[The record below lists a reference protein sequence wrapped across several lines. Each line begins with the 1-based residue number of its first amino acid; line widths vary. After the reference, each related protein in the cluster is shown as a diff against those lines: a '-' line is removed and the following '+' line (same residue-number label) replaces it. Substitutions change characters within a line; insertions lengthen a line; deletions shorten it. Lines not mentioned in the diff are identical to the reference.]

1 MPLLNLGRE
10 AELTSGI
17 LKEEGGSIARQ
28 NQKKRIRG
36 YLPRDPSRE
45 SLNGMQELSDV
56 EVARCLGEAK
66 SDVWREFLSGILQI
80 SERSEWLLAEGERV
94 QFKRCPTSEGWGRR
108 RNKRGRRSERE

>member
-36 YLPRDPSRE
+36 YLPSDPSRE
-45 SLNGMQELSDV
+45 SLNEDT
-56 EVARCLGEAK
+56 EAI
-66 SDVWREFLSGILQI
+66 G
-80 SERSEWLLAEGERV
+80 
-94 QFKRCPTSEGWGRR
+94 C
-108 RNKRGRRSERE
+108 RGRAMPRRGKVGCLAGVPVGNPADFGAE